1 MSQVV
6 RVLPHIN
13 LSHQHHKSGQMSFVR
28 HRHRLQLK
36 ATHLTISLAL
46 AKSEE
51 EMALRLMPL
60 VVLDYAYMAHRDL
73 VEVVSYQTHP
83 TVRRVDG
90 LEVL

>member
-36 ATHLTISLAL
+36 ATHLTISLAS
-46 AKSEE
+46 AQSEE
-51 EMALRLMPL
+51 EMVLHLMPS
-60 VVLDYAYMAHRDL
+60 VVLDYAYMAHRGS
-73 VEVVSYQTHP
+73 VEVDFSQTHP
-83 TVRRVDG
+83 IVRRVDG
-90 LEVL
+90 SAVL